1 MESLVREV
9 GWLMTEE
16 DGGCGKTCVFR
27 VGFYCLCIGEIESGR
42 VEMEIAL
49 GDFLCVFLFVCHFAW
64 DLTDVLRGF
73 RREKR
78 EGKVVKIEAKN
89 T

>member
-49 GDFLCVFLFVCHFAW
+49 GDFLCVFFFCVSFCL
-64 DLTDVLRGF
+64 GF
-73 RREKR
+73 DRCIERVSEGEKR
-78 EGKVVKIEAKN
+78 GEGC
-89 T
+89 